1 MNRKAI
7 ALAAGFIMPC
17 SQVGSAADLPH
28 TYNKPPSPPV
38 EQVEQVGI
46 WGALAYSQADG
57 KHGFFWGA
65 DKRQEAE
72 EIAVEHCENA
82 GGKSCALVM
91 TFRNHRHWDDDDGS
105 GFPYNHC
112 AALAV
117 NAEHASATSPWAAA
131 SAETRKGAEDQ
142 ALQQCEG
149 ASAQCKIREWVCT

>member
-7 ALAAGFIMPC
+7 AVAAGFVLAC
-17 SQVGSAADLPH
+17 SQIGSAADLQQ
-28 TYNKPPSPPV
+28 TYEPPAPP
-38 EQVEQVGI
+38 VEQVGI
-46 WGALAYSQADG
+46 WGAIAYSQADG

-82 GGKSCALVM
+82 GGKSCALVT

-117 NAEHASATSPWAAA
+117 NAQSSRATSPWAAA
-131 SAETRKGAEDQ
+131 SAETRKDAEDQ
-142 ALQQCEG
+142 ALQQCE
-149 ASAQCKIREWVCT
+149 ADSAQCKIREWVCT

>member
-1 MNRKAI
+1 MNRKAN
-7 ALAAGFIMPC
+7 AVAAGIFLAC
-17 SQVGSAADLPH
+17 SQIGSAADLPQP
-28 TYNKPPSPPV
+28 YSKVPSPPV
-38 EQVEQVGI
+38 RQVGI
-46 WGALAYSQADG
+46 WGAIAYSQGDG

-72 EIAVEHCENA
+72 AIAIKHCENA
-82 GGKSCALVM
+82 GGKSCALVS

-117 NAEHASATSPWAAA
+117 NAQSPHATSPWATA
-131 SAETRKGAEDQ
+131 SAETRKHAEDL

-149 ASAQCKIREWVCT
+149 ASGQCKIREWVCT

>member
-7 ALAAGFIMPC
+7 AVAAGIFLAFGQI
-17 SQVGSAADLPH
+17 GSAADLPQ
-28 TYNKPPSPPV
+28 TYNEVPSPP
-38 EQVEQVGI
+38 VEQVGI
-46 WGALAYSQADG
+46 WGAIAYSQADG

-82 GGKSCALVM
+82 GGKSCTLVS

-117 NAEHASATSPWAAA
+117 NAQSSRATSPWAAA
-131 SAETRKGAEDQ
+131 SAETRKDAEDQ

-149 ASAQCKIREWVCT
+149 TSGQCKIREWVCT